1 MRQMA
6 VVILALIPQ
15 QAYADQKLSGS
26 TRELLTDFTRGM
38 CVVRT
43 DDRTVSRGLSQI
55 GVSRSALCDCVVE
68 EVAYT
73 LTDETFNYRLLGA
86 IAKSMANAKGIANSL
101 DETTPEEQEAF
112 SIWDARFINALEFC
126 MYSLADVP

>member
-1 MRQMA
+1 
-6 VVILALIPQ
+6 
-15 QAYADQKLSGS
+15 
-26 TRELLTDFTRGM
+26 
-38 CVVRT
+38 
-43 DDRTVSRGLSQI
+43 
-55 GVSRSALCDCVVE
+55 VVE